1 MPPKKP
7 TILLRLLKTEKPK
20 KKSRTIILD
29 KKRFVELNSNL
40 REEKREKSVILR
52 EIKKKLN
59 AISDLKKSDFF
70 KYFSKELERVGI
82 KIDKKDKNKQIKEII
97 EIELKK
103 LLEFKRKNKTNI
115 IKLEINKSI
124 FSSYN
129 EIVRQTKEPKT
140 FELISFYNTIILNLT
155 SFSNRN
161 LKDRKTLFLNQAL
174 KQINNQILNYENLN
188 DTLLDIYLKIKH
200 VND

>member
-103 LLEFKRKNKTNI
+103 LLEFKKKNKTNI

-140 FELISFYNTIILNLT
+140 FALISFYNTIILNLT
-155 SFSNRN
+155 YFSNRN
-161 LKDRKTLFLNQAL
+161 LKDRRTLFLNQAL
-174 KQINNQILNYENLN
+174 KQINNQILNSENLN

>member
-103 LLEFKRKNKTNI
+103 LLEFKKKNKTNI

-129 EIVRQTKEPKT
+129 EIIRQTKEPKT

-155 SFSNRN
+155 YFSNRN
-161 LKDRKTLFLNQAL
+161 LKDRRTLFLNQAL
-174 KQINNQILNYENLN
+174 KQINNQILNSENLN

>member
-52 EIKKKLN
+52 EIKEKLN

-103 LLEFKRKNKTNI
+103 LLEFKKKNKTNI

-129 EIVRQTKEPKT
+129 EIIRQTKEPKT

-155 SFSNRN
+155 YFSNRN
-161 LKDRKTLFLNQAL
+161 LKDRRTLFLNQAL
-174 KQINNQILNYENLN
+174 KQINNQILNSENLN